1 MIKPLTLLLAL
12 ALAGTAAAQTRHTAA
27 FTVQVVN
34 DGAVAHEAVP
44 VVIALQK
51 YGVDVH
57 TALVTC
63 GGSEVPCQIDDM
75 DRDGRPDELCFMAQ
89 VGPRTTRS
97 YAVTIAD
104 SGQPRSY
111 TPRTYAEMM
120 LPNKGNRKIYISE
133 LTVDRGSASAFNA
146 VVPHGPA
153 FENEY
158 GAYRIYFDHRQTVD
172 LYGKVNRQ
180 LELRQT
186 HFYPSAQQLRA
197 GSGDDVLWVGDSFGL
212 GALRGWDGRH
222 PTMIDSLARRTMR
235 VLASGPVRAVVEV
248 VNTGWQTASA
258 GQPPVNMTTR
268 YAVYAGRRDVEVN
281 VSFDRP
287 TAGYEFATGLVNV
300 KGSEEYSDHHGLRA
314 CWGTDWPVAER
325 DSVGHKR
332 ETVGLAISIPRRY
345 VVRELPADRDNYP
358 FVVST
363 AGGSR
368 LHYWLNF
375 ASANE
380 TRGYHSAREWFAYLR
395 QWQRQLDS
403 PVRISGL

>member
-1 MIKPLTLLLAL
+1 MKPLSLLLAL
-12 ALAGTAAAQTRHTAA
+12 ALAGTTAAQPRHTADL
-27 FTVQVVN
+27 TVRVAN
-34 DGAVAHEAVP
+34 DGPVAHEAVP
-44 VVIALQK
+44 VVIALGE

-57 TALVTC
+57 TALVTS
-63 GGSEVPCQIDDM
+63 GGREVPCQIDDM

-89 VGPRTTRS
+89 VGPRTAAT
-97 YAVTIAD
+97 YAVTIGD

-111 TPRTYAEMM
+111 APRTYAEMM
-120 LPNKGNRKIYISE
+120 LPHKGDRKIYISE
-133 LTVDRGSASAFNA
+133 LTVDSGSASAFNA

-172 LYGKVNRQ
+172 LYGKTSRQ
-180 LELRQT
+180 LELRHT

-222 PTMIDSLARRTMR
+222 PTMIDSVARRTMR

-258 GQPPVNMTTR
+258 GRAPVNMTTR
-268 YAVYAGRRDVEVN
+268 YAVYAGRRDVEVT

-287 TAGYEFATGLVNV
+287 AAGYEFATGLVNV
-300 KGSEEYSDHHGLRA
+300 RGSEEYSDHHGLRA

-325 DSVGHKR
+325 DSAGHQR

-345 VVRELPADRDNYP
+345 VVSELPADRDNYP

-363 AGGSR
+363 DGGSR

-375 ASANE
+375 ASARE
-380 TRGYHSAREWFAYLR
+380 ARGYHSAREWFAYLR

-403 PVRISGL
+403 PVRISCR